1 VTNLKTSST
10 GPVRIERLDGGEL
23 WRVFLA
29 RPKGNVLDEEMI
41 DALSAV
47 FDEAQG
53 ATDLKAICLSAD
65 GPHFSFGAS
74 VQEHLPGRVSG
85 MLRTF
90 HQLIVSMADA
100 AVTTLAAVR
109 GRCLGGGLE
118 LAASCH
124 RVFAAPAASL
134 GQPEIKLGV
143 FAPLGSLILP
153 ERIGMGAAA
162 DLCLTGRSLGGE
174 EARRVG
180 LVDELAE
187 DPDQAAVDYARQHL
201 LPHSAASLRHAVRA
215 VRHAFDAR
223 LFGRLED
230 VERLYLGELMKTAD
244 AVEGLNAFLE
254 KRPPR
259 WRNA

>member
-1 VTNLKTSST
+1 MTNLKTSST

-124 RVFAAPAASL
+124 RVF
-134 GQPEIKLGV
+134 EI
-143 FAPLGSLILP
+143 
-153 ERIGMGAAA
+153 
-162 DLCLTGRSLGGE
+162 GR
-174 EARRVG
+174 AHV
-180 LVDELAE
+180 
-187 DPDQAAVDYARQHL
+187 
-201 LPHSAASLRHAVRA
+201 
-215 VRHAFDAR
+215 
-223 LFGRLED
+223 
-230 VERLYLGELMKTAD
+230 
-244 AVEGLNAFLE
+244 
-254 KRPPR
+254 
-259 WRNA
+259 